1 MVPMK
6 IKAWIVALLL
16 AVSGSFGVESAAAS
30 SVDGTWVIQDLIL
43 NIFDCQNLVCGRI
56 VWIKDPAR
64 RPSECGQTIVW
75 GLAST
80 GPAEWTGGSILDP
93 DDGKIYRLAATLQ
106 PDGTLHARI
115 YKGVPLLGQTK
126 ILRRTDLRS
135 VTGQC

>member
-1 MVPMK
+1 MK

-16 AVSGSFGVESAAAS
+16 TVLVSFGVESAAAS
-30 SVDGTWVIQDLIL
+30 SVDGTWVIQDLVL
-43 NIFDCQNLVCGRI
+43 NLFDCQNLVCGRI

-93 DDGKIYRLAATLQ
+93 DDGEIYRLSATLQ
-106 PDGTLHARI
+106 SDGTLHARI
-115 YKGVPLLGQTK
+115 YKGLPLLGRTK
-126 ILRRTDLRS
+126 ILKRTDLRS
-135 VTGQC
+135 LTGLC